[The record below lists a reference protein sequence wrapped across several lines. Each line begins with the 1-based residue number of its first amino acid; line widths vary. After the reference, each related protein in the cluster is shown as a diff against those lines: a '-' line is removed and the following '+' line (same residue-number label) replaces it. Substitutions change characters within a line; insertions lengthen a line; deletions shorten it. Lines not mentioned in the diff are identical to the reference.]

1 MNLKAIDTIIF
12 DLDGT
17 LVDTA
22 PDLTSALNHVLASA
36 GREAVALEEVRHMV
50 GFGARAMI
58 FKGLDHTGGRLPE
71 VQIEFLHRRFL
82 DYYKHNICA
91 YSLPYP
97 GAVAILEAF
106 KATGKALG
114 ICTNKP
120 TALAEQLLEELGLD
134 DYFGAVVG
142 GDAVTASKPD
152 AHQSTNAIAIDDVD
166 LLLAEEAHQPHVVA
180 RQIHGCSDQR
190 DFPRPEDRTSV
201 AVQTRRRSD
210 YFALD
215 PHSPELVKGDAVG
228 R

>member
-1 MNLKAIDTIIF
+1 MNLKAIDTIIL

-106 KATGKALG
+106 KAAGKALG

-152 AHQSTNAIAIDDVD
+152 PEHLAAVIDSLEGRRKTSLFIGDSEVD
-166 LLLAEEAHQPHVVA
+166 LLAGQALGVPVFLMT
-180 RQIHGCSDQR
+180 HGYSQHSLNGLGADLL
-190 DFPRPEDRTSV
+190 
-201 AVQTRRRSD
+201 
-210 YFALD
+210 LD
-215 PHSPELVKGDAVG
+215 NFNELLEWVTLNS
-228 R
+228 